1 MIKLIRRTV
10 KDPAVA
16 EQLIPDYPVFC
27 KRTPIVDD
35 YCTYSAPHAQANR
48 SSLFSTL
55 LRHGLLEFVILA
67 RVLCAT
73 SLVYTPVDLLCS

>member
-35 YCTYSAPHAQANR
+35 YCTAHLTRAPPV
-48 SSLFSTL
+48 LSTL
-55 LRHGLLEFVILA
+55 LGCL
-67 RVLCAT
+67 
-73 SLVYTPVDLLCS
+73 SS

>member
-16 EQLIPDYPVFC
+16 DQLIPDYPVFC

-35 YCTYSAPHAQANR
+35 YCTAHLTRAPAGLLYS
-48 SSLFSTL
+48 L
-55 LRHGLLEFVILA
+55 GLLEFVILA
-67 RVLCAT
+67 HDDVVRFRRA
-73 SLVYTPVDLLCS
+73 DLQRAKRHAGA

>member
-16 EQLIPDYPVFC
+16 DQLIPDYPVFC

-35 YCTYSAPHAQANR
+35 YCTAPLTHAPAGL
-48 SSLFSTL
+48 SVLLYGTL
-55 LRHGLLEFVILA
+55 LGCL
-67 RVLCAT
+67 
-73 SLVYTPVDLLCS
+73 SS